1 MATKKASKEKTK
13 VSWED
18 ILKASVTGNPKPKVK
33 PKNKGKK

>member
-1 MATKKASKEKTK
+1 MAKKTSKEKPK

-33 PKNKGKK
+33 PKNNKKS

>member
-1 MATKKASKEKTK
+1 MAKKTSKDKAK

-33 PKNKGKK
+33 PKNSTKK